1 MLTNSDFL
9 LLLANRIDGVGLL
22 AAGCVS
28 KQWRAEMPSPT
39 AQEPFLARASL
50 VTAWVLEK
58 DAELIELEQA
68 ERAMRMYRLA
78 LQLRRGQVSEPRARE
93 LRTHLLGAGGTEPL
107 AKLVA
112 AGSGTVVYSDFF
124 EQSQR

>member
-1 MLTNSDFL
+1 MSL
-9 LLLANRIDGVGLL
+9 LRVGHVNRL
-22 AAGCVS
+22 
-28 KQWRAEMPSPT
+28 WREQVPSPPSWS
-39 AQEPFLARASL
+39 ADAVVVWL
-50 VTAWVLEK
+50 LET